1 MKLTPT
7 QHLHAEL
14 WIPDTASRHKW
25 MAKRFAIRLSYVSDK
40 RLHQETQLCFLVSRP
55 KDQSSHLQSKSAD
68 SLLRNSE
75 QYSLLCLCFY
85 LLDHYYKH
93 NLINSDSTASIASC
107 WIAIQSYEM
116 SHQTSLEIR
125 NAIPR
130 WYRPRW
136 YRGKRDRW
144 LYGLRKQYQPTTTQ
158 QLSIVTRNSCVP
170 QIQMDREYDR
180 QIEPQSSYQSSSL
193 VQPQSPPWLFN
204 KSLEV

>member
-1 MKLTPT
+1 MTNFQAILKA
-7 QHLHAEL
+7 AE
-14 WIPDTASRHKW
+14 
-25 MAKRFAIRLSYVSDK
+25 
-40 RLHQETQLCFLVSRP
+40 
-55 KDQSSHLQSKSAD
+55 
-68 SLLRNSE
+68 
-75 QYSLLCLCFY
+75 CFY

-93 NLINSDSTASIASC
+93 NLINSDSTASIATC

-116 SHQTSLEIR
+116 SHPTSLEIC
-125 NAIPR
+125 NAIHYLCNGGTQRFTTLDPQ
-130 WYRPRW
+130 PRW

-180 QIEPQSSYQSSSL
+180 LIETQSSSQSSSL

-204 KSLEV
+204 KSMEVLMSSQTAHWPRTSVGPRRPLRFKNQWRGQRC